1 MFYVGVSRARNQ
13 IQVFTDSRAAL
24 LEAIEENLGVR
35 TAAVEAMGEVKPT
48 SDEIRRK
55 ETQQA
60 RREKRQR
67 ERDETARKREE
78 ARAAE
83 RNADKVILARLFRSG
98 RLGSGRDRHDIG
110 ERARQLLSEFSELE
124 RREFGPTLERLIAAI
139 NATPRRASHASL
151 ELLRARYEG
160 ELVARFAERYPD
172 PSPEQKNKI
181 DGRIQVLVERALA
194 QRQVAPESGRAKK
207 VLVERY
213 ERELMHRAS
222 QKFGRHLTP
231 ALERVLSKRIQ
242 EAGRRY
248 WDRMINVDERKS
260 AGVGP
265 VVGRDIN

>member
-1 MFYVGVSRARNQ
+1 MRHWNCFV
-13 IQVFTDSRAAL
+13 
-24 LEAIEENLGVR
+24 LGMR
-35 TAAVEAMGEVKPT
+35 
-48 SDEIRRK
+48 EI
-55 ETQQA
+55 
-60 RREKRQR
+60 
-67 ERDETARKREE
+67 
-78 ARAAE
+78 
-83 RNADKVILARLFRSG
+83 
-98 RLGSGRDRHDIG
+98 
-110 ERARQLLSEFSELE
+110 
-124 RREFGPTLERLIAAI
+124 
-139 NATPRRASHASL
+139 
-151 ELLRARYEG
+151 
-160 ELVARFAERYPD
+160 VARFAERYPD

-260 AGVGP
+260 TGVGP
-265 VVGRDIN
+265 VVSRDIN